1 MKYARVAGLGLM
13 LAGTLSLLAL
23 VLATSPNRGLEVH
36 AQVVA
41 EPGFSLSPE
50 VVNVGVGD
58 RQTLEVMSGEFD
70 TTDINA
76 LQVTVQYDNTKV
88 HVENPSCLGDMAAMH
103 PPVFDPD
110 VQNGAAAFTCLGESI
125 PGNGGIVAAF
135 DVVGISV
142 DDSDLELVG
151 DGPFS
156 TGFFGDG
163 TLIAQGDLTGATVS
177 VQDGDTVS
185 RSASATIVEAGD
197 EVTITITPDG
207 QPPFYAVRENLGELE
222 LLELDLLDPITPD
235 NFSEGVFV
243 RLGAT
248 PFEYVV
254 RVPADAEPGQQ
265 FPITGNWWEDPG
277 VEFLVLPDPLV
288 IEVAEPVTPT
298 PTPVDTPIPTVIPA
312 PTNTPVPPTATTAP
326 SDGGGGGGGGGAPPP
341 SGPTSTPLPAVP
353 TAPQSVT
360 AEPGDGSVTVSWS
373 PPPLIEGAPVTG
385 YRILNTV
392 TGAAVL
398 LGESALSHTFTGLT
412 NGIPYSFQISAI
424 NSSGNG
430 ESVLVG
436 PVTPIAGS
444 GGAAAV
450 GAAASGA
457 FGEGVEVTDSDPEIS
472 TDSSGIRALIPATGV
487 GEGETPTGEFDI
499 DTEELTVDTDS
510 TGAGTG
516 SLKLGEELTVTGQVQ
531 VVGAEGGIA
540 VEFHD
545 ATLNFT
551 PMIDETESTLLDEDV
566 GTPEVSFDVG
576 VTGVGES
583 TQVSAEYTKELPS
596 GFAGS
601 SFALGAPGTTG
612 QLADPDADVA
622 YVVSVTKSG
631 IDDEDLQ
638 DNTVTMTVGKTWY
651 EERVAAGKSIV
662 ISKVAEDGSVFVV
675 EPVCTELADSYSCT
689 ATFSGEAGGFSDFI
703 LAALT
708 LTTEP
713 TPTPTPSPSPIPTGV
728 PTFQAPVDQP
738 TQEPSPT
745 GTAVPPTPTT
755 ALGATQ
761 TPVATATATL
771 APTSV
776 SAPTPTALPQIL
788 PTQASGGDG
797 EDGGGLPAWIIALI
811 GVLAVAVLGGIVAR
825 TFGSQILQQLKRS

>member
-1 MKYARVAGLGLM
+1 MERLFARGIAAAV

-23 VLATSPNRGLEVH
+23 VLATSPNRGLEVS

-50 VVNVGVGD
+50 VVNVGIGD
-58 RQTLEVMSGEFD
+58 RQTLEVVSGEFD

-76 LQVTVQYDNTKV
+76 LQVTVQYDSTKV
-88 HVENPSCLGDMAAMH
+88 RVENPSCLDDLADMH
-103 PPVFDPD
+103 EPRFNPD
-110 VQNGAAAFTCLGESI
+110 VQNGAASFTCFEILF
-125 PGNGGIVAAF
+125 PGNGGLVATF
-135 DVVGISV
+135 DVVAISV

-156 TGFFGDG
+156 TGYFGDG
-163 TLIAQGDLTGATVS
+163 ALMAQGDLTGATVA
-177 VQDGDTVS
+177 VQDGDTVR

-207 QPPFYAVRENLGELE
+207 EMPFYAVREDLAGLE
-222 LLELDLLDPITPD
+222 LISHTAD
-235 NFSEGVFV
+235 NFSEGAFV
-243 RLGAT
+243 MISAT

-254 RVPADAEPGQQ
+254 RVPADADPGEQ

-277 VEFLVLPDPLV
+277 FEFLVLPDPLV

-298 PTPVDTPIPTVIPA
+298 PTPEDTPTPTAVPVS
-312 PTNTPVPPTATTAP
+312 TNTPVPPTPTTAP
-326 SDGGGGGGGGGAPPP
+326 SGGGGGGGGGGGAPP
-341 SGPTSTPLPAVP
+341 SGPTSTPLPAIP

-360 AEPGDGSVTVSWS
+360 AEPGDGSVTINWS
-373 PPPLIEGAPVTG
+373 PPPLVEGAPVTG

-392 TGAAVL
+392 TGTAVL
-398 LGESALSHTFTGLT
+398 LGGSALSHTFTGLT
-412 NGIPYSFQISAI
+412 NGISYSFQISAI

-430 ESVLVG
+430 ESVVVG

-444 GGAAAV
+444 GSGAAV

-457 FGEGVEVTDSDPEIS
+457 FGEGVEVTESDPEIS
-472 TDSSGIRALIPATGV
+472 TEPSGIRALIPATGV
-487 GEGETPTGEFDI
+487 SEGETPTGEFDI

-510 TGAGTG
+510 SGAGTG

-531 VVGAEGGIA
+531 VIGAEGGIA
-540 VEFHD
+540 VEFQD
-545 ATLNFT
+545 ATLNFI
-551 PMIDETESTLLDEDV
+551 PVIDETESTLLDEDV

-596 GFAGS
+596 EFAGS

-612 QLADPDADVA
+612 QLDDPDADIA
-622 YVVSVTKSG
+622 YVVSVSKSG

-713 TPTPTPSPSPIPTGV
+713 TPTPTPTPSPTPIPTGV
-728 PTFQAPVDQP
+728 PTFQAPDDQP

-745 GTAVPPTPTT
+745 ETVVPPTPTT
-755 ALGATQ
+755 ATGATQ
-761 TPVATATATL
+761 APAATATATL

-776 SAPTPTALPQIL
+776 SAPTPTPLPQIL
-788 PTQASGGDG
+788 PTPAADGDG
-797 EDGGGLPAWIIALI
+797 DGGGGLPAWVIALI
-811 GVLAVAVLGGIVAR
+811 GVLAVGILGGIVAR
-825 TFGSQILQQLKRS
+825 TFGSQILQQLKRG